1 MTHSLQQSTAFW
13 TKELSLEKTEEIYL
27 CYTLVMTDKTKAK
40 AIVTLE
46 NLRLVESEI
55 FRIASKHGVKNV
67 DQLDSLIA
75 KGGLSE
81 ERVGEDLFRLDH
93 LISEKERLEKELKK
107 LSIKK
112 SDTWKSLQD
121 LLELPRR
128 NFQTS

>member
-1 MTHSLQQSTAFW
+1 MT
-13 TKELSLEKTEEIYL
+13 EK
-27 CYTLVMTDKTKAK
+27 KAK

-55 FRIASKHGVKNV
+55 FRIASKHNIKTV
-67 DQLDSLIA
+67 DELDELIA
-75 KGGLSE
+75 GGKLSE
-81 ERVGEDLFRLDH
+81 EKIGEDLFRLDH
-93 LISEKERLEKELKK
+93 LISEKIRLEKELKK

-112 SDTWKSLQD
+112 SDAWKSLQD

>member
-1 MTHSLQQSTAFW
+1 
-13 TKELSLEKTEEIYL
+13 
-27 CYTLVMTDKTKAK
+27 MTDKTKAK

-55 FRIASKHGVKNV
+55 FRIASKHTIKTVYE
-67 DQLDSLIA
+67 LDKLIA
-75 KGGLSE
+75 SGKLSE
-81 ERVGEDLFRLDH
+81 EKVGEDLFRLDH
-93 LISEKERLEKELKK
+93 LISEKVRLEKELKR

-112 SDTWKSLQD
+112 SDAWKSLQD